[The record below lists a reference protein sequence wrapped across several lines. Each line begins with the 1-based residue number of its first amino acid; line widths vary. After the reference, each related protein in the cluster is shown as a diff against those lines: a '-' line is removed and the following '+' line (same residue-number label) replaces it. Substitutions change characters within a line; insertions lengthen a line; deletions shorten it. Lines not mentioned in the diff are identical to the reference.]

1 MPTLQDYIKKR
12 DWIGAV
18 ALLESERNVNIQVE
32 NSLWLA
38 YCYFH
43 MGEYRYVC
51 PQLENQSTSM
61 MNSSGRPKIR
71 ITISTRH
78 AATMHSASMMTP
90 GGKHSKAQKH
100 HCRLDFSSTL
110 HIRKTMRKTSC
121 TTIKSSTKVHKTNS
135 LLQLFTTCEAIM
147 RKQLKYTKSFCCR
160 AENTKQ

>member
-1 MPTLQDYIKKR
+1 MYRPGTSISKAKVKNSGSQEGQYNKVQQQKMPTLQDYIKKR

-43 MGEYRYVC
+43 MGEYRYLS

-71 ITISTRH
+71 TTISTRP
-78 AATMHSASMMTP
+78 AATTHYASMMTP
-90 GGKHSKAQKH
+90 GGKPSKAQKH
-100 HCRLDFSSTL
+100 PYRLDFSSTL
-110 HIRKTMRKTSC
+110 LIRKMMRKT
-121 TTIKSSTKVHKTNS
+121 
-135 LLQLFTTCEAIM
+135 
-147 RKQLKYTKSFCCR
+147 
-160 AENTKQ
+160 